1 MRPLEDRLRH
11 SKADLIA
18 VRRINV
24 LFNQYYI
31 LDTSNIQNER
41 ECFKICKGINKR

>member
-24 LFNQYYI
+24 LYLQFYYSRYLEHI
-31 LDTSNIQNER
+31 E
-41 ECFKICKGINKR
+41 